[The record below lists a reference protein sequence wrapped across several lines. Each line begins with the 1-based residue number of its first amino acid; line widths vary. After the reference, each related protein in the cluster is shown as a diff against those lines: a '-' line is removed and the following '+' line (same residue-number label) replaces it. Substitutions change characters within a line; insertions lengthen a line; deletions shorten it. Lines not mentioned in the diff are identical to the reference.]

1 MIYDFLVGAAICMT
15 GMILAVIWL
24 KMRGRDI
31 SELSNPGSSPTWIL
45 SLLIAYF
52 IWKFLFKL

>member
-1 MIYDFLVGAAICMT
+1 MIYDFLVGASICMT
-15 GMILAVIWL
+15 GMILAAIWL

-31 SELSNPGSSPTWIL
+31 SELSNPRSSPTWIV